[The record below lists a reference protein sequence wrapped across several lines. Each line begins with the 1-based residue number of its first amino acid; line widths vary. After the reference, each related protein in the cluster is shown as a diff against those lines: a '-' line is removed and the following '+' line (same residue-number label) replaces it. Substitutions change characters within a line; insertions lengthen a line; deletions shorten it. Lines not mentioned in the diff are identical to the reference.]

1 MHKGAKLTEFSSP
14 STTYFRADF
23 ENFTREGKKEAD
35 KMFTVI
41 SIDMYEARVLS
52 RKKTMKVKT
61 FSFDGNWQNY
71 NNYGENLYC

>member
-1 MHKGAKLTEFSSP
+1 M
-14 STTYFRADF
+14 TYFRADR
-23 ENFTREGKKEAD
+23 EIFTREGKKEPG

-61 FSFDGNWQNY
+61 FSFDGIWKNYQNY
-71 NNYGENLYC
+71 GKNLYC

>member
-1 MHKGAKLTEFSSP
+1 M
-14 STTYFRADF
+14 TYFRADR
-23 ENFTREGKKEAD
+23 EIFTREGKKEPG

-61 FSFDGNWQNY
+61 SGFFCLMHLAEYTWDGSVFLEEKNSPSFT
-71 NNYGENLYC
+71 

>member
-1 MHKGAKLTEFSSP
+1 MHKGAKLTEFGSP
-14 STTYFRADF
+14 STTYFRADR
-23 ENFTREGKKEAD
+23 EIFTREGKKEPG

-61 FSFDGNWQNY
+61 FSFDGIWQNY
-71 NNYGENLYC
+71 SNYGENLYC